1 MPAPRTLPIAAEH
14 REFTVKVDGS
24 AVPRQHQLQAVSVV
38 ATANRIASARLVY
51 VDGEAAA
58 GSFPL
63 GDSPLFVPGAAVEVR
78 AGTGRDSTLVFEGVV
93 VGRRLKVREAAAPQL
108 VIECRHGA
116 FKLALARRS
125 AMFFDQTDAEVIES
139 LLGGAGLAAEVEST
153 TVTHKQLVQ
162 HDCSDWD
169 FVVARAQANGA
180 LVLTRGAD
188 LAVRK
193 PALTGSSMAT
203 LQFGATVLEFDAEI
217 DARAQAQAAQ
227 TLAWSAA
234 DQAVHTQDGEAPSFT
249 PPGNLETDALAE
261 GAGSESVELRH
272 AAIDD
277 EQATALASAWLQR
290 ARVNQVSGR
299 AKCHGIATV
308 QPGDVVE
315 LAGVGERFNGRV
327 LVTAVRQELDTVQG
341 WKTHLQFGGVEPDEA
356 LRQRLSTRR
365 TAAMLAPV
373 SGLQTGIVTDNED
386 PDGEFR
392 VRVRL
397 PLVDGGDGVWARVA
411 ALDAGAERGFL
422 IRPEIGDEV
431 VLGFLD
437 DDPRHPVL
445 LGMLHSSAKAAPLA
459 PSNDNHE
466 KAFVSRSG
474 MRVHFD
480 DDQKVLTVSTPGG
493 HQLVMDEAAQT
504 LLIEDQSGNKIE
516 MSSSGITIE
525 SATALTLKSGT
536 DGTLQAGT
544 TLALEGSASAE
555 LKSGGTT
562 TLSGSAVQLN

>member
-1 MPAPRTLPIAAEH
+1 
-14 REFTVKVDGS
+14 
-24 AVPRQHQLQAVSVV
+24 
-38 ATANRIASARLVY
+38 
-51 VDGEAAA
+51 
-58 GSFPL
+58 
-63 GDSPLFVPGAAVEVR
+63 
-78 AGTGRDSTLVFEGVV
+78 
-93 VGRRLKVREAAAPQL
+93 
-108 VIECRHGA
+108 
-116 FKLALARRS
+116 
-125 AMFFDQTDAEVIES
+125 
-139 LLGGAGLAAEVEST
+139 
-153 TVTHKQLVQ
+153 
-162 HDCSDWD
+162 
-169 FVVARAQANGA
+169 
-180 LVLTRGAD
+180 
-188 LAVRK
+188 
-193 PALTGSSMAT
+193 
-203 LQFGATVLEFDAEI
+203 
-217 DARAQAQAAQ
+217 
-227 TLAWSAA
+227 
-234 DQAVHTQDGEAPSFT
+234 
-249 PPGNLETDALAE
+249 
-261 GAGSESVELRH
+261 
-272 AAIDD
+272 
-277 EQATALASAWLQR
+277 
-290 ARVNQVSGR
+290 
-299 AKCHGIATV
+299 
-308 QPGDVVE
+308 
-315 LAGVGERFNGRV
+315 
-327 LVTAVRQELDTVQG
+327 
-341 WKTHLQFGGVEPDEA
+341 
-356 LRQRLSTRR
+356 
-365 TAAMLAPV
+365 MLAPV

-397 PLVDGGDGVWARVA
+397 PLVDDGDGVWARVA

-480 DDQKVLTVSTPGG
+480 DDQKILTLSTPGG